1 MMMRILQINSTA
13 NWGSTGKIAEQI
25 GMLAM
30 QQGWESYIAYG
41 RNVNTSRSKLIK
53 IGSKLS
59 VYWHLVESRL
69 FDNHGLASRCATRKL
84 IKQIKEIQPDIIH
97 LHNIHGYYLNYKI
110 LFNYLNETDIPIVWT
125 LHDCWTFTGHC
136 AHYISKDCKKWTTCC
151 DKCDYKKT
159 YPSSLLFNSAK
170 INFTRKRELFCGLGD
185 RLTLVPVSK
194 WLAEQTQQSFFG
206 QTRIN
211 YIYNG
216 INTEIFTPKETS
228 EIRDKYSLN
237 GKFVIVGVA
246 TKLNSGKGYDD
257 YIKLREELSDDYIIF
272 LVGLSDK
279 QISSLPD
286 GIIGIQRTKNQQE
299 LADIYSMAEIVL
311 SLSRAE
317 TFGLTIAEGMA
328 CGTPA
333 IVYNVTAVPEL
344 ITPETGLIV
353 DKVGDINGLVK
364 AIEQIRSNG
373 KQYYSA
379 ACRKH
384 AEENFDKDKCFAK
397 YIELYNE
404 ILTNKNR

>member
-1 MMMRILQINSTA
+1 MPTLLQINSTA

-25 GMLAM
+25 GELAM

-41 RNVNTSRSKLIK
+41 RDVNRSRSKLIK

-59 VYWHLVESRL
+59 IYWHVLESRL
-69 FDNHGLASRCATRKL
+69 LDNHGLASRYATRKL
-84 IKQIKEIQPDIIH
+84 IKQIKQIKPDVIH

-110 LFNYLNETDIPIVWT
+110 LFNYLNKTDIPIVWT

-136 AHYISKDCKKWTTCC
+136 AYYIEQNCTKWTDCC
-151 DKCDYKKT
+151 NNCKYKNS
-159 YPSSLLFNSAK
+159 YPSSQLYSTAK
-170 INFTRKRELFCGLGD
+170 RNFKRKRKLFCGLGD

-206 QTRIN
+206 QNRID

-216 INTEIFTPKETS
+216 VNTEIFIPKETF

-246 TKLNSGKGYDD
+246 TKMDSRKGYDD
-257 YIKLREELSDDYIIF
+257 YIKLREQLSDDYIIF
-272 LVGLSDK
+272 LVGLSDN

-299 LADIYSMAEIVL
+299 LADIYSMADVVL

-353 DKVGDINGLVK
+353 DKVGDIDSLTA
-364 AIEQIRSNG
+364 AIETICSNG
-373 KQYYSA
+373 KEHYSE

-384 AEENFDKDKCFAK
+384 AEQNFDKDRCFAK

-404 ILTNKNR
+404 ILAKK